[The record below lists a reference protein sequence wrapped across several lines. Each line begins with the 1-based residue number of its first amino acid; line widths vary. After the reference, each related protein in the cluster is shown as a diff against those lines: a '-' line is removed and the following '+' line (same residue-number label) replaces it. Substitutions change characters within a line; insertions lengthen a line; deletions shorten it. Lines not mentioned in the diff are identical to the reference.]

1 MWRKW
6 YFIKNVIQ
14 SSYILIMLIIP
25 IIGKSQIEKT
35 DSVFFLAKKTG
46 LLGKIGK
53 SVSVNNP
60 NIGIPE
66 DGYLKNAADF
76 EPYRG
81 KIIRHIQIRKIGFN
95 KSVNDTSY
103 NVKNIFNDLGDALH
117 TSTKKKIILHNLFF
131 SSGDLLY
138 PNLLADN
145 EKLLRDLSF
154 LQDAKLVI
162 EKIAGNKDSV
172 DIIVYAKDIFPIGGS
187 LGEATTNMAKFEMN
201 DDNLFGSGN
210 RIQIQHLIEAKRTPS
225 YGMGI
230 EFLKRNIGGS
240 FVNMAFGY
248 QNQNP
253 AFNSGRREEKS
264 MYIKADLPLVSPY
277 HSITGGLEIAS
288 NKTQNLYIDDSTYS
302 LHYQYNYRII
312 DGWIGYNI
320 GAKKQ
325 LKYNFSSRLKKILS
339 IRGVSRD
346 FLTVPKI
353 QTSQYDSRY
362 TNLNSI
368 LSSYTIF
375 EQDFYHTNFVFGF
388 GRNEDLPEGF
398 NLSFTG
404 GWTLRNN
411 VERLYFGAEYE
422 RSYFNRK
429 GSYLNYILKF
439 GGYYNAGKL
448 TDLSFLASVQSF
460 TRLRKIRNS
469 KWFTRH
475 FFSGSFTQQI
485 NTYLND
491 PLRLSSIYGVP
502 LLRNPE
508 TKSSGRYTINAETV
522 FYNTWKFFGFSFAP
536 FGFTN
541 ISFLKNFGQF
551 NFKGDFY
558 GALGAGVRT
567 RNENLVFGTMEMKA
581 YYFPRII
588 NNMSP
593 WNLTLS
599 TELKYRYTTTLIHR
613 PEITQ
618 VN

>member
-6 YFIKNVIQ
+6 YFIKNLFQ
-14 SSYILIMLIIP
+14 SCCILIMLFIP
-25 IIGKSQIEKT
+25 FIGKSQIEKP

-53 SVSVNNP
+53 SVSVNNS

-95 KSVNDTSY
+95 KSVNDTTY

-117 TSTKKKIILHNLFF
+117 TSTKKKIILNNLFF

-162 EKIAGNKDSV
+162 EKINGNQDSV

-187 LGEATTNMAKFEMN
+187 LGEATTNMAKFEIN

-225 YGMGI
+225 YGMRI

-302 LHYQYNYRII
+302 LHYQYNYRIF

-353 QTSQYDSRY
+353 QATQYDSRY

-439 GGYYNAGKL
+439 GGYYNEGKL
-448 TDLSFLASVQSF
+448 TDLSFLASAQSF
-460 TRLRKIRNS
+460 SRLRKIRNS
-469 KWFTRH
+469 KWYTRH
-475 FFSGSFTQQI
+475 FFGGSFTQQI

-541 ISFLKNFGQF
+541 ISFLKDLGQF

-558 GALGAGVRT
+558 GAFGAGVRT

-581 YYFPRII
+581 YYFPKII

-613 PEITQ
+613 PELTQ